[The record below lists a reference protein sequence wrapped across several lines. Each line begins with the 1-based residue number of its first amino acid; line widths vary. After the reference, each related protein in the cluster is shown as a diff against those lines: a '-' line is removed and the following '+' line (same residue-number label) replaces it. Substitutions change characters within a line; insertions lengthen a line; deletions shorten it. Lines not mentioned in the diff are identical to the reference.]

1 MRPETVSV
9 ALRPN
14 IGIVAVGH
22 SQVFWKAINSLCVL
36 VPRMHE
42 GKAVVT
48 RCTDQAVDVT
58 LKHTVHTDI
67 TQTGGKNPS

>member
-1 MRPETVSV
+1 MYPETVSA
-9 ALRPN
+9 ALCPS

-22 SQVFWKAINSLCVL
+22 SQVFWKAISSLCVL
-36 VPRMHE
+36 VPRVHE

-48 RCTDQAVDVT
+48 HCTDQTVDVT

-67 TQTGGKNPS
+67 TQI